1 MKKVPSRKPPTASTL
16 PRKKKPV
23 AGKAGQIDKG
33 FENIGK
39 KRIPFVRF
47 LGERGHI
54 QTHYGSHDFLDLESL
69 PMNLSSV
76 TKYESPGFK
85 AWNVM
90 AQDRVRGTGKA
101 TNKLQGLLGNADA
114 NFLFNHVRLIRD
126 LRRPVQP
133 PLKKFSNFTEED
145 IAGKIVPF
153 LLRDIAAGGTHFTL
167 MLAKC
172 IEAAVAREEQTIAE
186 KILEATASAANRYD
200 RLPTKR
206 EVQLEFDKDFQGV
219 DDGNFSRGIAA
230 AGLAW
235 LPTKL

>member
-1 MKKVPSRKPPTASTL
+1 
-16 PRKKKPV
+16 
-23 AGKAGQIDKG
+23 
-33 FENIGK
+33 
-39 KRIPFVRF
+39 
-47 LGERGHI
+47 
-54 QTHYGSHDFLDLESL
+54 
-69 PMNLSSV
+69 
-76 TKYESPGFK
+76 
-85 AWNVM
+85 
-90 AQDRVRGTGKA
+90 
-101 TNKLQGLLGNADA
+101 
-114 NFLFNHVRLIRD
+114 
-126 LRRPVQP
+126 
-133 PLKKFSNFTEED
+133 
-145 IAGKIVPF
+145 
-153 LLRDIAAGGTHFTL
+153 